1 MTEPKHPSITPLPD
15 PVPAA
20 PPTVDLQADPTP
32 AAVPEPTPEPEAR
45 STPSV
50 PDIPPPPST
59 PAPVPRQPTRVAEP
73 EPVWPDPETDA
84 ELERFGVDR
93 SSNGDDYDS
102 APWSRPWE
110 EDHDEADEE
119 AGQAPLPPSSP
130 TDRRFAE
137 QEFTDIHGNTKRLRD
152 LSEPE
157 LAGGFWPREA
167 YEAWKTWRR
176 HVEGV

>member
-1 MTEPKHPSITPLPD
+1 MTESKHPTMNPLPD

-20 PPTVDLQADPTP
+20 PPTVDLQAEPTL
-32 AAVPEPTPEPEAR
+32 ATEPEPTPEPEAR

-59 PAPVPRQPTRVAEP
+59 PAPVPRRPRPAPAPVPRQQRPAPEP
-73 EPVWPDPETDA
+73 EAEA
-84 ELERFGVDR
+84 ELE
-93 SSNGDDYDS
+93 
-102 APWSRPWE
+102 PWSEPVTDLE
-110 EDHDEADEE
+110 P
-119 AGQAPLPPSSP
+119 APAPKVTRPSSP
-130 TDRRFAE
+130 QDTAFAE
-137 QEFTDIHGNTKRLRD
+137 QVFTDIRGNVKRLRD
-152 LSEPE
+152 IPEAE